1 MVSSE
6 GACAAFFSYGR
17 LRRPREEAPVVPE
30 RAAAAR

>member
-17 LRRPREEAPVVPE
+17 LRQPREEVTVGG
-30 RAAAAR
+30 